1 MKAVYIPLGAAGHV
15 LASLPMIGQL
25 VQKGVDVRYFSPLR
39 YKEQV
44 EKTGARH
51 IETPVIAGKNSIEGG
66 DDFVAGLPYVFLDE
80 ALGVIDLIIA
90 ELEADRPDVII
101 VDEIALA
108 GRLASWKLDI
118 PMVMMFT
125 SYAAN
130 DHFSISRFWPVF
142 PDDHPARAAAF
153 ELARQVQAEYGGPL
167 IDIYEIFEGIGEL
180 NIVTQPKSFHP
191 AGNTFGDNFFFAG
204 AQIAPRA
211 NDGTWQAPD
220 NGKPLLY
227 TSLGSLFNNWPEFYT
242 MLFEAVKDLDI
253 NILCSLGNT
262 LKPEDL
268 GEIPANVTTMAF
280 TPQLEVL
287 AKTDYFI
294 THAGTGSAMEALYFG
309 VPCLCVPQMD
319 EQVFTAGQMVKLE
332 LASAS
337 LTREQV
343 TAETLRA
350 GILELINN
358 PKYKANAQAM
368 ADEMHNYGGCERAAQ
383 AVIDF
388 VNNKNK

>member
-15 LASLPMIGQL
+15 LSSLPMIRSL
-25 VQKGVDVRYFSPLR
+25 VNKGVEVRYFSPIR

-44 EKTGARH
+44 EATGARH
-51 IETPVIAGKNSIEGG
+51 IELPVIAGKNSVDGG
-66 DDFVAGLPYVFLDE
+66 DDFVAGLPLVFLGE
-80 ALGVIDLIIA
+80 ALGVIDIIMA
-90 ELEADRPDVII
+90 EIEADRPDVII

-108 GRLASWKLDI
+108 GRLAAWKTGI

-130 DHFSISRFWPVF
+130 EHFSISRFWPVYT
-142 PDDHPARAAAF
+142 DEHPARAAAK
-153 ELARQVQAEYGGPL
+153 ELALQIQAEYGGPL
-167 IDIYEIFEGIGEL
+167 IDIYEIFEGIGEF

-191 AGNTFGDNFFFAG
+191 AGATFGDNFFFAG
-204 AQIAPRA
+204 AQIAPRS

-319 EQVFTAGQMVKLE
+319 EQVMTAGQMVKLG

-337 LTREQV
+337 LTRPEV
-343 TAETLRA
+343 TVDSLRE
-350 GILELINN
+350 GILALIND

-368 ADEMHNYGGCERAAQ
+368 ADEMHQFGGCDRAAD
-383 AVIDF
+383 AVIEF
-388 VNNKNK
+388 TKARM